1 MQRTAVYSFLIF
13 VLSIGSASAQREAA
27 FTSIINEAERPEA
40 LSLLLPD
47 EVVAAIPPIDMPVL
61 GEREFQMFLDAE
73 QALPE
78 PDASTV
84 IEPYLPEGE
93 PTPTGTPYKPNLNNL
108 PYKLGGK
115 LIMTF
120 AGGRSSCTATF
131 VGATDVL
138 LTAAH
143 CIYNRTNSE
152 WVRDVAFFRAYD
164 NGGGQLFDWSCVG
177 KFQGWESNNPYPWD
191 YAFIKLRSR
200 GPGALG
206 IKGGIPYTTFESIGY
221 PVNYGNNQY
230 MYAAVGNRGSI
241 SNKVVQMLG
250 NPMTFGASGGSW
262 IGEGRYAIGT
272 NSHIYTNAPGN
283 MYGPLFDANVIKL
296 FNYVNNGCR

>member
-1 MQRTAVYSFLIF
+1 MRKTTLISLFLAVFLTGPATAQDAAGLTAVTNT
-13 VLSIGSASAQREAA
+13 APRE
-27 FTSIINEAERPEA
+27 EA
-40 LSLLLPD
+40 LSLQLPE
-47 EVVAAIPPIDMPVL
+47 EVVAAVPPIAMPEL
-61 GEREFQMFLDAE
+61 GEAEFEAFQTTLEALAE
-73 QALPE
+73 PN
-78 PDASTV
+78 SSSV
-84 IEPYLPEGE
+84 IEPYLPEGS
-93 PTPTGTPYKPNLNNL
+93 PTPTGTPYRPNLTVN

-120 AGGRSSCTATF
+120 SGGRSSCTATF

-143 CIYNRTNSE
+143 CIYNRTSKE
-152 WVRDVAFFRAYD
+152 WVKDVAFFRAYD
-164 NGGGQLFDWSCVG
+164 NGGGQLFDWICVG

-191 YAFIKLRSR
+191 YAFIKLRSH

-206 IKGGIPYTTFESIGY
+206 IKLGVPYTSFESIGY

-230 MYAAVGNRGSI
+230 MYAVTGNRGSI
-241 SNKVVQMLG
+241 GNNIVQMLG
-250 NPMTFGASGGSW
+250 NPMTYGASGGSW
-262 IGEGRYAIGT
+262 FGEGRYAIGT

-283 MYGPLFDANVIKL
+283 MYGPLFNANTITL